1 MKKLFLAVLTVL
13 SVITINNTV
22 VKADD
27 MRYTCEGLTG
37 DIHTYGYMTLEDHT
51 NGADFSLG
59 YYEEDN
65 ELNEGGLTYYKI
77 IDEKTVKL
85 VDAKN
90 SSGDFRIDT
99 DYITYNGVT
108 YRNIVIGNF
117 KNNKKI
123 KSIQFDNANSVVI
136 KSKGAFE
143 NSSIECITL
152 KGIKE
157 IPANCFK
164 NCKKLGVVK
173 VEDAHKFKVFGKNSF
188 YNCKNLGEIYLN
200 SKYFTSFDATAK
212 YMKKTGKIKFVGR
225 TVFKNTGYFRL
236 SLSDDMTN
244 SYGSWTAL
252 KVFDKSLSK
261 LVKDFD
267 LGFKTQK

>member
-1 MKKLFLAVLTVL
+1 MKKLFLTSLTIL
-13 SVITINNTV
+13 ATLVIGSST

-27 MRYTCEGLTG
+27 MRDKGVDFCGNEYSCGC
-37 DIHTYGYMTLEDHT
+37 MTLEDHT
-51 NGADFSLG
+51 KGADFSLG
-59 YYEEDN
+59 YYSND
-65 ELNEGGLTYYKI
+65 ELDEGGLTYYKI
-77 IDEKTVKL
+77 IDEKTVEL

-90 SSGDFRIDT
+90 SSGDFYIDA

-123 KSIQFDNANSVVI
+123 KSIQFDNADSVVI

-143 NSSIECITL
+143 NSSIECIAL

-252 KVFDKSLSK
+252 KVFDKSFSK
-261 LVKDFD
+261 LVENFD